1 MAIVIQLANER
12 ERCTIMRRLTFTILY
27 DMPSDEIRRRNK
39 FKRDEDVLPGQI
51 VELEVDYDFV
61 DSR

>member
-1 MAIVIQLANER
+1 MAIVIRLVNER
-12 ERCTIMRRLTFTILY
+12 ERCITMRRLTFTILY

-39 FKRDEDVLPGQI
+39 LKRDEDVRLGQI